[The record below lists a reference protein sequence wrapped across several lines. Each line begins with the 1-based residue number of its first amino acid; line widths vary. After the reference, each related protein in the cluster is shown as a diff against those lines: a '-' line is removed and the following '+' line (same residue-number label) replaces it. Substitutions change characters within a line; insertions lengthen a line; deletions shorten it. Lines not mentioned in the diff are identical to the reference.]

1 VGYEPQVILAGRRIN
16 DSMGGFV
23 AQRLVKLLIAA
34 GRPVRGA
41 RVGILGLAFKENVPD
56 LRNSRVPDIAAE
68 LRGFGIAPLVHDP
81 LIGAAEAQR
90 AYGIELAAEGALTG
104 LDALVIAVPHRGF
117 LDRPLARYLDALV
130 PGGVVVDVKSALD
143 PRAVPEGIAYWSL

>member
-1 VGYEPQVILAGRRIN
+1 VGYLPQVILSGRRIN
-16 DSMGGFV
+16 DSMGGFI

-34 GRPVRGA
+34 GRPVGGA

-68 LRGFGIAPLVHDP
+68 LKGFGIAALVHDP
-81 LIGAAEAQR
+81 LIDAAEAR
-90 AYGIELAAEGALTG
+90 REYGIELAAEGALTD
-104 LDALVIAVPHRGF
+104 LDALVIAVPHRSF
-117 LDRPLARYLDALV
+117 LDRPLARYLEVLM

-143 PRAVPEGIAYWSL
+143 PRAVPEGMTYWSL